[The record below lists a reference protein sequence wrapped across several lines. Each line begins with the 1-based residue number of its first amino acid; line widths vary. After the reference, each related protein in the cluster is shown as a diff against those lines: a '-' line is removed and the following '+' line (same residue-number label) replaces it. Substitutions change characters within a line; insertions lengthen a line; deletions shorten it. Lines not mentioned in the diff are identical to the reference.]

1 MKNKKRLDI
10 LLTEKGY
17 FKSRTKASAYI
28 SAGKVFINNRLQ
40 DKPGK
45 LFLVDEIKNVKIK
58 EPVKYVSRGGY
69 KLEKALKEFGISVVD
84 KICLDVG
91 ASTGGFTDCLL
102 QFGAKKVYAVD
113 VGYGQI
119 DLKLRQNPNVVLYEK
134 TNIRYINQKLFNEK
148 IDVVTIDVSFIS
160 VKKFLHLIID
170 FLNPDF
176 DIIVLIKPQFESE
189 KKYVKRGIVRDKQI
203 HIKVLKDFFDYIIS
217 IKLNL
222 INMDYSPIKGPK
234 GNIEFL
240 CHIKEKGKNMDIR
253 KIEQIV
259 EEAHNTL
266 FL

>member
-28 SAGKVFINNRLQ
+28 SAGKVFINNKLQ

-45 LFLVDEIKNVKIK
+45 LFAVDEIKDVKIK
-58 EPVKYVSRGGY
+58 EPERYVSRGGY
-69 KLEKALKEFGISVVD
+69 KLEKALKKFSISVAD
-84 KICLDVG
+84 RICLDVG

-102 QFGAKKVYAVD
+102 QFGAQKVYAVD

-119 DLKLRQNPNVVLYEK
+119 DLKLRQNPKVVLYEK
-134 TNIRYINQKLFNEK
+134 TNIRYINQEFFNEK
-148 IDVVTIDVSFIS
+148 IDIVTIDVSFIS
-160 VKKFLHLIID
+160 VKKFLHLLID

-189 KKYVKRGIVRDKQI
+189 RRYVKKGIVKDKQV
-203 HIKVLKDFFDYIIS
+203 HIKVLKDFLDYINS
-217 IKLNL
+217 IKLKL
-222 INMDYSPIKGPK
+222 INLDYSPIKGPK

-240 CHIKEKGKNMDIR
+240 CHIKDKGKNIDI
-253 KIEQIV
+253 KNIEQIIG
-259 EEAHNTL
+259 EAHNTFVL
-266 FL
+266 